1 MGPVKR
7 EASSS
12 VSEGGGGSGGT
23 KKRKLLFTPSAP
35 KQESQGGDDLPA
47 KEKEEEEEEEQVVPS
62 SFGTQRYALRLRDRP
77 ARVATSS
84 ATDSTKAT
92 TTTSPKK
99 SKSEEVVPSSP
110 QKNKDSTNKS
120 FFEIS
125 PRKTNK
131 PIKRD
136 LEAHEAHPAP
146 ARWQETYSLLLEQRR
161 RIVAPV
167 DTMGC
172 EEAGDE
178 GRRGDTWRKEEE
190 EKAGGEDDEGRAR
203 RKRFTT
209 LVSLMLSSQTKD
221 PVTAAA
227 VTNLQRQ
234 LPGGLSID
242 SLIAASDDEVSSAIN
257 KVGFWRRKTG
267 YIKSA
272 ARILKAD
279 FNGDVPRDV
288 DDICS
293 LPGVGPKMAY
303 LLLQS
308 AWNINEGIGVD
319 VHVHRISNR
328 LGWHNPPTKEA
339 EQTRLNLQSWL
350 PKVLHTEI
358 NRVLVGFGQV
368 VCLPVSP
375 RCDLCILSP
384 AKLCPSR
391 RKVDPK
397 SIESRVKVEF
407 LPQDAEGNAIESFP
421 HKFRYVVDYEDL
433 GAGSSKV
440 KKEEGGVLLAA
451 KVEVEGPEGVG
462 VLLADSTEASNVLT
476 DAADGAAE
484 VKGPSGSSSGS
495 TLTKTESQADPLEW

>member
-47 KEKEEEEEEEQVVPS
+47 KEKEEEEEEEEEQVVPS

-167 DTMGC
+167 DTMG
-172 EEAGDE
+172 
-178 GRRGDTWRKEEE
+178 
-190 EKAGGEDDEGRAR
+190 
-203 RKRFTT
+203 
-209 LVSLMLSSQTKD
+209 SQTKD